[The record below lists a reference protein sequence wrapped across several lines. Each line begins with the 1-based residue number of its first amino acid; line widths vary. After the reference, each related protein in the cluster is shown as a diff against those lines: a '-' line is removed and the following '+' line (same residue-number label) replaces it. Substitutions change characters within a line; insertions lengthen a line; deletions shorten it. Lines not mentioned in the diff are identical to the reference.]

1 MYVCMYV
8 CMSVC
13 VLLIGC
19 YVFACIHTFFF
30 DFLKINKCM
39 YVCVNNRLWPWK
51 EESRFHY
58 PHLT

>member
-8 CMSVC
+8 CVC
-13 VLLIGC
+13 VINRLLC
-19 YVFACIHTFFF
+19 VCLHTYIFFLIF
-30 DFLKINKCM
+30 FKLINVCM

-51 EESRFHY
+51 EESRFQY